1 MIEVSLGRVML
12 DLLLMTATLILV
24 LVSITGYDK
33 YVAAR
38 IRGRLRREQS
48 FNEARNSLGGYEVD
62 NFTRMK
68 VKKVKASKIGSYL
81 IITLLV
87 SEGEE
92 SGKGE
97 VVEIDNPVLLTYL
110 EDDGETVVT

>member
-1 MIEVSLGRVML
+1 ML
-12 DLLLMTATLILV
+12 ELFLMTATLLLV
-24 LVSITGYDK
+24 LISITGYDK
-33 YVAAR
+33 YVAAK
-38 IRGRLRREQS
+38 IRGRLRREQGVS
-48 FNEARNSLGGYEVD
+48 EVRSNLGGYEVD
-62 NFTRMK
+62 TFTKMK

-92 SGKGE
+92 SGRGE

-110 EDDGETVVT
+110 EDEEDVTT

>member
-1 MIEVSLGRVML
+1 ML
-12 DLLLMTATLILV
+12 DLLLMTATLLLV

-33 YVAAR
+33 YVAAK
-38 IRGRLRREQS
+38 IRGRLRREHGAGES
-48 FNEARNSLGGYEVD
+48 RNGLGGYEID
-62 NFTRMK
+62 SFTKMK

-92 SGKGE
+92 SGRGE
-97 VVEIDNPVLLTYL
+97 VVEIDNPILLTYL
-110 EDDGETVVT
+110 EDEEETATIS

>member
-1 MIEVSLGRVML
+1 ML
-12 DLLLMTATLILV
+12 ELYLMTATLLLV
-24 LVSITGYDK
+24 LISITGYDK
-33 YVAAR
+33 YVAAK
-38 IRGRLRREQS
+38 IRGRLRREQGVS
-48 FNEARNSLGGYEVD
+48 EVRSNLGGYEVD
-62 NFTRMK
+62 TFTKMK

-92 SGKGE
+92 SGRGE

-110 EDDGETVVT
+110 EDEEDVTT

>member
-1 MIEVSLGRVML
+1 
-12 DLLLMTATLILV
+12 MTATLLLV
-24 LVSITGYDK
+24 LISITGYDK
-33 YVAAR
+33 YVAAK
-38 IRGRLRREQS
+38 IRGRLRREQGVS
-48 FNEARNSLGGYEVD
+48 EVRSNLGGYEVD
-62 NFTRMK
+62 TFTKMK

-92 SGKGE
+92 SGRGE

-110 EDDGETVVT
+110 EDEEDVTT

>member
-1 MIEVSLGRVML
+1 ML
-12 DLLLMTATLILV
+12 ELLLMTATLLLV
-24 LVSITGYDK
+24 LISITGYDK
-33 YVAAR
+33 YVAAK
-38 IRGRLRREQS
+38 IRGRLRREQGI
-48 FNEARNSLGGYEVD
+48 NEVRSNLGGYEVD
-62 NFTRMK
+62 TFTKMK

-92 SGKGE
+92 SGRGE

-110 EDDGETVVT
+110 EDEEDVTT

>member
-1 MIEVSLGRVML
+1 ML
-12 DLLLMTATLILV
+12 ELFLMTATLLLV
-24 LVSITGYDK
+24 LISITGYDK
-33 YVAAR
+33 YVAAKM
-38 IRGRLRREQS
+38 RGRLRREQGVS
-48 FNEARNSLGGYEVD
+48 EVRSNLGGYEVD
-62 NFTRMK
+62 TFTKMK

-92 SGKGE
+92 SGRGE

-110 EDDGETVVT
+110 EDEEDVTT

>member
-1 MIEVSLGRVML
+1 ML
-12 DLLLMTATLILV
+12 DLLLMMATLILV

-33 YVAAR
+33 YVAAK
-38 IRGRLRREQS
+38 IRGRLRREYDV
-48 FNEARNSLGGYEVD
+48 NELRNSLGGYELD
-62 NFTRMK
+62 NFTKMK

-110 EDDGETVVT
+110 EDEEETATTS

>member
-1 MIEVSLGRVML
+1 ML

-33 YVAAR
+33 YVAAK
-38 IRGRLRREQS
+38 IRGRLRREYDV
-48 FNEARNSLGGYEVD
+48 NELRNSLGGYELD
-62 NFTRMK
+62 NFTKMK

-110 EDDGETVVT
+110 EDEEETAATS

>member
-1 MIEVSLGRVML
+1 ML
-12 DLLLMTATLILV
+12 DLLLMTATLLLV

-33 YVAAR
+33 YVAAK
-38 IRGRLRREQS
+38 IRGRLRREYGV
-48 FNEARNSLGGYEVD
+48 NELRNSLGGYEVD
-62 NFTRMK
+62 SFTKMK

-110 EDDGETVVT
+110 EDEGEATITS

>member
-1 MIEVSLGRVML
+1 ML
-12 DLLLMTATLILV
+12 ELLLMTATLLLV
-24 LVSITGYDK
+24 LISITGYDK
-33 YVAAR
+33 YVAAK
-38 IRGRLRREQS
+38 IRGRLRREHGI
-48 FNEARNSLGGYEVD
+48 NEVRSNLGGYEVD
-62 NFTRMK
+62 TFTKMK

-92 SGKGE
+92 SGRGE

-110 EDDGETVVT
+110 EDEEDVTT

>member
-1 MIEVSLGRVML
+1 ML
-12 DLLLMTATLILV
+12 DLFLMMATLILV

-33 YVAAR
+33 YVAAK
-38 IRGRLRREQS
+38 IRGRLRREYDV
-48 FNEARNSLGGYEVD
+48 NELRNSLGGYELD
-62 NFTRMK
+62 NFTKMK

-110 EDDGETVVT
+110 EDEEETAATS

>member
-1 MIEVSLGRVML
+1 ML

-33 YVAAR
+33 YVAAK
-38 IRGRLRREQS
+38 IRGRLRREYDV
-48 FNEARNSLGGYEVD
+48 NELRNSLGGYELD
-62 NFTRMK
+62 NFTKMK

-110 EDDGETVVT
+110 EDEEETATTS

>member
-1 MIEVSLGRVML
+1 ML
-12 DLLLMTATLILV
+12 DLLLMTATLVLV

-33 YVAAR
+33 YVAAK
-38 IRGRLRREQS
+38 IRGRLRREHGVKELQG
-48 FNEARNSLGGYEVD
+48 SLGGYEVD
-62 NFTRMK
+62 TFTKMK
-68 VKKVKASKIGSYL
+68 IKKVKASKIGSYL

-97 VVEIDNPVLLTYL
+97 MVEIDNPVLLTYL
-110 EDDGETVVT
+110 EDEEAATTS

>member
-1 MIEVSLGRVML
+1 ML
-12 DLLLMTATLILV
+12 ELFLMTATLLLV
-24 LVSITGYDK
+24 LISITGYDK
-33 YVAAR
+33 YVAAK
-38 IRGRLRREQS
+38 IRGRLRREQGVS
-48 FNEARNSLGGYEVD
+48 EVRSNLGGYEVD
-62 NFTRMK
+62 TFTKMK

-110 EDDGETVVT
+110 EDEEDVTT

>member
-1 MIEVSLGRVML
+1 ML
-12 DLLLMTATLILV
+12 DLLLMMATLILV

-33 YVAAR
+33 YVAAK
-38 IRGRLRREQS
+38 IRGRLRREYDV
-48 FNEARNSLGGYEVD
+48 NELRNSLGGYELD
-62 NFTRMK
+62 NFTKMK

-110 EDDGETVVT
+110 EDEEETAATS